1 MKKTKIYTC
10 DSSLVDPLS
19 TVRDM
24 LTDLWTARELAWR
37 LFVRDISAQC
47 RTSFLGV
54 LWSFVPPII
63 TAIGFTLAKET
74 KIFNVG
80 ATEIPYPAYVMLSMV
95 LWQTFQEAMQAPLKA
110 LQNAKSLLGR
120 INFPREALILA
131 KVGEV
136 IFNFCVK
143 MVLIVGIFAYF
154 NLTVTTG
161 VLLAPL
167 GLLFLLVLGL
177 CFGILLAPLSVISD
191 DIARTVT
198 AVQSFWI
205 FLTPIVY
212 PLPHGGLFATL
223 VGLNPVT
230 PLLMTTRELATGASI
245 SNPLGFIVVSITAT
259 LGLCLSWLIF
269 RLSMPRVIERLGT

>member
-1 MKKTKIYTC
+1 
-10 DSSLVDPLS
+10 
-19 TVRDM
+19 M
-24 LTDLWTARELAWR
+24 LTDLWAARGLAWR

-54 LWSFVPPII
+54 LWKFVPPII

-110 LQNAKSLLGR
+110 LQNSKSLLGR

-131 KVGEV
+131 KLGEV
-136 IFNFCVK
+136 IFNFGIK
-143 MVLIVGIFAYF
+143 LVLISAIFAYF
-154 NLTVTTG
+154 DLTVTSTIF
-161 VLLAPL
+161 LAPL
-167 GLLFLLVLGL
+167 GLLSLLALGL
-177 CFGILLAPLSVISD
+177 CFGILLAPLSLISD
-191 DIARTVT
+191 DIERTVA

-212 PLPHGGLFATL
+212 PMPHGGLFATV

-230 PLLMTTRELATGASI
+230 PLLVTTRELATGTGI
-245 SNPLGFIVVSITAT
+245 SDPVGFIVVSIVAG
-259 LGLCLSWLIF
+259 LVLCLSWLVF

>member
-1 MKKTKIYTC
+1 
-10 DSSLVDPLS
+10 VAPLS

-24 LTDLWTARELAWR
+24 LTDLWAARELAWR
-37 LFVRDISAQC
+37 LFVRDINAQC
-47 RTSFLGV
+47 RTSFIGV
-54 LWSFVPPII
+54 LWKFVPPII

-110 LQNAKSLLGR
+110 LQNSKSILGR

-131 KVGEV
+131 KISEV
-136 IFNFCVK
+136 IFNFGIK
-143 MVLIVGIFAYF
+143 MILIVGIFVYF
-154 NLTVTTG
+154 NLTVTSA

-167 GLLFLLVLGL
+167 GVLSLLVLGL
-177 CFGILLAPLSVISD
+177 CFGILLAPLSLISD
-191 DIARTVT
+191 DIGRTVT

-212 PLPHGGLFATL
+212 PLPHSGLFATV

-230 PLLMTTRELATGASI
+230 PLLMTTREFATGVTI
-245 SNPLGFIVVSITAT
+245 SDPVGFIVVSIAAT
-259 LGLCLSWLIF
+259 LGLCLSWLVF